1 MIKTLKIKNIALID
15 EVKIE
20 FGNGF
25 NILTGE
31 TGAGKSII
39 IDSLNFLLGA
49 KADKSLI
56 KDGTDMAFVEGVFE
70 IDELNSD
77 LIELFKE
84 FDLDIE
90 NIVKLSRKMSRD
102 NKNECRI
109 NNEIFTL
116 SSYKKLTA
124 FLVDIF
130 GQHDNFILLDNKNHL
145 AFLDS
150 FCGKS
155 LTPHKVKLVS
165 SLKSLKDIDAS
176 LKELG
181 GLGEN
186 REKEIELIKFEIEQ
200 IEKANLKSG
209 EEEELADKK
218 KLILNSEKIFDAIK
232 EANSNLQYNVS
243 LENYIKCAINGLNSV
258 KNIDDDLNSFV
269 ERLQNL
275 RYEIID
281 ICDDLKEKEKSLD
294 FSEDELNKIEDRLDF
309 IRDLKRKYGNSIEDI
324 FAYLEKSKARLVK
337 LENSEAELNKLSVER
352 ENIIKTILDI
362 CKDIQK
368 IRKEKAIAFEK
379 AILSELKDL
388 GMKSASFKIDFKNDL
403 SEENIENL
411 VNSNGADEIEFFFSA
426 NLGEPV
432 KPMQKII
439 SGGELSRFSLALKCV
454 ANNMDSFKTF
464 VFDEIDTGIG
474 GAVGSVVAKKI
485 SQISKHNQ
493 VLCITHLAQIASFAD
508 NHYKVL
514 KFEKDDKTYTSLQ
527 LLNYDEKIVEITRM
541 IGIMDNA
548 DYAKLHATKLI
559 EESENFKKTLIE
571 N

>member
-20 FGNGF
+20 FGEGF

-56 KDGTDMAFVEGVFE
+56 KEGTDIAFVEGAFE
-70 IDELNSD
+70 IDETNNDLLN
-77 LIELFKE
+77 LFSE
-84 FDLDIE
+84 FDLELE
-90 NIVKLSRKMSRD
+90 NVVKLSRKMTRD

-124 FLVDIF
+124 LLVDIF

-145 AFLDS
+145 MFLDS
-150 FCGKS
+150 YCGKS
-155 LTPHKVKLVS
+155 LTKPKEMLS
-165 SLKSLKDIDAS
+165 DSIKSLKDIDKS
-176 LKELG
+176 LKDLG
-181 GLGEN
+181 GIGEN
-186 REKEIELIKFEIEQ
+186 REKEIEFINFEINQ
-200 IEKANLKSG
+200 IEEANLKVG
-209 EEEELADKK
+209 EDDELADRK

-232 EANSNLQYNVS
+232 EANDNLQYNVS
-243 LENYIKCAINGLNSV
+243 LENYIKSAINGLNSV
-258 KNIDDDLNSFV
+258 KNIDEDLNSFV

-281 ICDDLKEKEKSLD
+281 ICDDLKDKEKSLD
-294 FSEDELNKIEDRLDF
+294 FSEDELNRIEERLDF
-309 IRDLKRKYGNSIEDI
+309 IRDLKRKFGNSIEEI
-324 FAYLEKSKARLVK
+324 FEYLEKSKARLSK
-337 LENSEAELNKLSVER
+337 LENAEVELNKLIIERNTCLKEIYNECVE
-352 ENIIKTILDI
+352 
-362 CKDIQK
+362 IQK
-368 IRKEKAIAFEK
+368 IRKEKAKLFET
-379 AILSELKDL
+379 AILAELKDL
-388 GMKSASFKIDFKNDL
+388 GMKSASFKIDFKNEL
-403 SEENIENL
+403 SLENIEKF
-411 VNSNGADEIEFFFSA
+411 VSSNGADEIEFLFSA

-454 ANNMDSFKTF
+454 VNNMDSFKTF

-485 SQISKHNQ
+485 SKISKHNQ

-508 NHYKVL
+508 NHYKVV
-514 KFEKDDKTYTSLQ
+514 KFEKDNKTFTSMQ
-527 LLNYDEKIVEITRM
+527 LLDKDERVAEITRM

-559 EESENFKKTLIE
+559 EESENFKKVLS
-571 N
+571 